1 MSGKPMRRLSAITL
15 FLLCIV
21 LALQAQTQS
30 FPQDQKGI
38 LIRCDDLGMCHA
50 VNMAAIQ
57 VLKSG
62 LPVSCSVM
70 FACPWYQE
78 AVDILKQYPHASVGV
93 HLTLNAEWKN
103 YRWGPVSGTSAVP
116 SLVDSVGYFF
126 PSRAALFGNKPSLKE
141 IETELRAQIGRALK
155 SGLRIDYLDYHMG
168 AAVNTLETR
177 QLVESLAKEYGLAI
191 SRYFGEVDAAGVY
204 SAQPASKVDTLL
216 VRLADLP
223 VGKISLFVFHI
234 GLQTPEMDA
243 LIDLNVSG
251 PRDMSKH
258 REAELKALLSS
269 DVRAALQRSDVKAL
283 TYRDLL
289 TSVGVKNMKRPE
301 LKD

>member
-78 AVDILKQYPHASVGV
+78 AVDILKQYPQASVGV

>member
-1 MSGKPMRRLSAITL
+1 MRRLSA
-15 FLLCIV
+15 LCILLSSMCFAPIV
-21 LALQAQTQS
+21 QS
-30 FPQDQKGI
+30 QIIAPNEKGV

-62 LPVSCSVM
+62 LPVSFSVM

-78 AVDILKQYPHASVGV
+78 AVDILRQYPHASVGV

-103 YRWGPVSGTSAVP
+103 YRWGPITGSLAAP
-116 SLVDSVGYFF
+116 SLVDSAGYFF
-126 PSRAALFGNKPSLKE
+126 PTRASLFSNKPSLNE
-141 IETELRAQIGRALK
+141 IEKELRAQIGRALR

-177 QLVESLAKEYGLAI
+177 QLVESLAQEYGLAV
-191 SRYFGEVDAAGVY
+191 SRYFEEVDAPGVY
-204 SAQPASKVDTLL
+204 SAQPANKVDTLL
-216 VRLADLP
+216 ARLAELP
-223 VGKISLFVFHI
+223 AGKISLFVFHI

-243 LIDLNVSG
+243 LVDLNLTG

-258 REAELKALLSS
+258 REAELHALLAPG
-269 DVRAALQRSDVKAL
+269 VRTALQRGDVKAL
-283 TYRDLL
+283 TYRDLV
-289 TSVGVKNMKRPE
+289 TSVGTKNMKRPV

>member
-1 MSGKPMRRLSAITL
+1 MFFGV
-15 FLLCIV
+15 C
-21 LALQAQTQS
+21 LALRAQTPILQ
-30 FPQDQKGI
+30 QNQKGV

-57 VLKSG
+57 VLKTG
-62 LPVSCSVM
+62 LPVSFSLMV
-70 FACPWYQE
+70 ACPWFQE
-78 AVDILKQYPHASVGV
+78 AVEILREYPHASIGV

-103 YRWGPVSGTSAVP
+103 YRWGPVAGSHAVP
-116 SLVDSVGYFF
+116 SLVDSMGCFF
-126 PSRAALFGNKPSLKE
+126 PSRAALFGNKPELKE
-141 IETELRAQIGRALK
+141 IETELRAQIERALK
-155 SGLRIDYLDYHMG
+155 SQLRIDYLDYHMG

-204 SAQPASKVDTLL
+204 SAQPANKADTLL
-216 VRLADLP
+216 ARLASLP
-223 VGKISLFVFHI
+223 TGEISLFVFHI

-243 LIDLNVSG
+243 LVDLNVSG

-258 REAELKALLSS
+258 REAELHALLSS
-269 DVRAALQRSDVKAL
+269 EARAALQRSDVRSL

-289 TSVGVKNMKRPE
+289 ASVGVRNMKRPV

>member
-1 MSGKPMRRLSAITL
+1 MRRLSAL
-15 FLLCIV
+15 SLLLLCTFF
-21 LALQAQTQS
+21 APRAQSQIIANNE
-30 FPQDQKGI
+30 KGI

-62 LPVSCSVM
+62 LPVSFSVM

-78 AVDILKQYPHASVGV
+78 AVDILRRYPHASVGV

-103 YRWGPVSGTSAVP
+103 YRWGPIAGRLAVP
-116 SLVDSVGYFF
+116 SLVDSLGYFF
-126 PSRAALFGNKPSLKE
+126 PTRAALFGNKPSLGE
-141 IETELRAQIGRALK
+141 IETELRAQIDRALK
-155 SGLRIDYLDYHMG
+155 SGLRIDYLDHHMG

-177 QLVESLAKEYGLAI
+177 QLLEKLAQEYGLVV
-191 SRYFGEVDAAGVY
+191 SRYFDEVDAAGVY
-204 SAQPASKVDTLL
+204 SAQPANKVDTLL
-216 VRLADLP
+216 ARLAVLP
-223 VGKISLFVFHI
+223 TGKISLFVFHI

-243 LIDLNVSG
+243 LIDLNLTG
-251 PRDMSKH
+251 PRDMSRH
-258 REAELKALLSS
+258 REAELHALLAP
-269 DVRAALQRSDVKAL
+269 DVRAAMQQSDVRAL

-289 TSVGVKNMKRPE
+289 ASVGVKNMKRPV